1 MVFRLFRKDPTQ
13 LKERGDRHFVQ
24 GRYAEARHEY
34 EDALN
39 ILQDNSDDT
48 NKLRCYLQSQLV
60 AAGNE
65 LAAINLDEAEFA
77 RIRGDNAKAQEHAE
91 LAMEQ
96 AEDEA
101 IREKARIFLDSLS
114 GHESQPQ
121 PKSPSH
127 NCSGCGTHSH
137 SEEVSIES
145 TNDYLSLSERFELL
159 IQPLP
164 GNLPERYRN
173 LGEEFAFAYTAIHE
187 ERLDEGLRILNK
199 LSEIKS
205 SDIVDYE
212 IAIIHFHQGRLNE
225 CESLLRHALTI
236 NEANPLCHL
245 GLVQLLLETGRF
257 AEAIPL
263 LERMISDAHL
273 PDQATIML
281 GEVLQVT
288 GNDDAALM
296 HFIQGLNYPSAAR
309 AAAERAIPLLNKQGR
324 TSDAAAIAK
333 QYLKGCC

>member
-1 MVFRLFRKDPTQ
+1 MVFKLFRKDPAQ
-13 LKERGDRHFVQ
+13 LKERGDRHFSQ

-34 EDALN
+34 EDALK
-39 ILQDNSDDT
+39 ILPENSDGT
-48 NKLRCYLQSQLV
+48 NELRSYLQGQLV

-77 RIRGDNAKAQEHAE
+77 RLRGDTAKAQEHAQ

-96 AEDEA
+96 AEDAA
-101 IREKARIFLDSLS
+101 IRENARIFHDSLAD
-114 GHESQPQ
+114 HESHPQ
-121 PKSPSH
+121 SKSSSH
-127 NCSGCGTHSH
+127 NCSGCGTHGQ
-137 SEEVSIES
+137 SEEVSIGS
-145 TNDYLSLSERFELL
+145 TNDYLSLNERFELL

-173 LGEEFAFAYTAIHE
+173 MGEEFAFAYTAIHE
-187 ERLDEGLRILNK
+187 ERLEEGLRILTK
-199 LSEIKS
+199 LSESKS

-212 IAIIHFHQGRLNE
+212 IAIIHFHQGRLKE
-225 CESLLRHALTI
+225 CESLLRHALAI

-245 GLVQLLLETGRF
+245 GLVQLMLETGRF
-257 AEAIPL
+257 AESIPL
-263 LERMISDAHL
+263 LERMISDSHL

-288 GNDDAALM
+288 GNDDAALLK
-296 HFIQGLNYPSAAR
+296 FLEGLNYPSAAR
-309 AAAERAIPLLNKQGR
+309 AAAERAIPLLKKQGR
-324 TSDAAAIAK
+324 TADAAALSK